1 VNNDLID
8 RRLGAELALT
18 EPNSSQHTSDAVM
31 TSWHPDSDATP
42 TPQDVTFMVET
53 LESHHGLRASGI
65 AEFYS
70 LMHALRGDAG
80 RSWAWAGVAEAV
92 KRRQIARARLH

>member
-1 VNNDLID
+1 
-8 RRLGAELALT
+8 
-18 EPNSSQHTSDAVM
+18 M
-31 TSWHPDSDATP
+31 TSAWHPDLDATP

-53 LESHHGLRASGI
+53 LESHHGTRAVGI

-70 LMHALRGDAG
+70 QMHALRGDAG

-92 KRRQIARARLH
+92 KRRQTVRARLH